1 MNPRD
6 MSKTT
11 ASPHAAPGDLT
22 RMAALVVATAFI
34 FNFMMRGFADTF
46 IVFVLPL
53 EAEFGWARSDITAA
67 YSIYLLV
74 TGVMSPVA
82 GLLLDRFGPRATYL
96 AGVLLLAAAMRAA
109 ASSEELWQ
117 IYLSFGLLCG
127 LAASL
132 LGMVPAAAL
141 IGRWFDRNMS
151 IAIAIA
157 YCGMGLG
164 VLAMAPLGQIMIEA
178 WGWRAAWRTLSVVAL
193 FALPILFILPLRRMG
208 EGRAGRP
215 TRGRGGAKAAA
226 APGFTVRS
234 AFRTR
239 EFWLL
244 AQVFFFT
251 ACAVYTITIQ
261 AVPYLVENG
270 YAPIEAA
277 FAYGSTG
284 LLSICGMLTA
294 GALAARIGFRI
305 TATISFAG
313 TMIGTLALLSFPLW
327 PGMFPVVIWAVAF
340 GSCQGAR
347 GPIVSTLTAR
357 IFSGGSVG
365 AIFGAVYMTMSFG
378 SAFGA
383 WMSGAL
389 HDLTGGY
396 QAAFIFSIVS
406 VALAVAPFW
415 ASRRLASPTP
425 LGAPAAAK
433 GDSP

>member
-1 MNPRD
+1 MSQRSPR
-6 MSKTT
+6 SL
-11 ASPHAAPGDLT
+11 AEPGDLT

-53 EAEFGWARSDITAA
+53 EAEFGWARSDITAT

-82 GLLLDRFGPRATYL
+82 GLLLDRFGPRATYI

-109 ASSEELWQ
+109 ASAEALWQ

-141 IGRWFDRNMS
+141 IGRWYDRNMS

-164 VLAMAPLGQIMIEA
+164 ILVMAPLGQIMIDA
-178 WGWRAAWRTLSVVAL
+178 WGWRAAWRALSVVAL
-193 FALPILFILPLRRMG
+193 LALPLLILLPLRRMG
-208 EGRAGRP
+208 EGRAGAAS
-215 TRGRGGAKAAA
+215 RGRSSQQAASW
-226 APGFTVRS
+226 PGVTVRT
-234 AFRTR
+234 ALRTR

-251 ACAVYTITIQ
+251 ACAIYSITIQ
-261 AVPYLVENG
+261 AVPYLIENG

-294 GALAARIGFRI
+294 GALAARIGFRT

-313 TMIGTLALLSFPLW
+313 TLIGTLALFSFPLW
-327 PGMFPVVIWAVAF
+327 PGVIPVAIWAVAF
-340 GSCQGAR
+340 GSCQGGR

-357 IFSGGSVG
+357 IFAGGSVG

-378 SAFGA
+378 SALGA
-383 WMSGAL
+383 WGSGAL

-396 QAAFIFSIVS
+396 QAAFIFSIIC

-415 ASRRLASPTP
+415 LSRRLSAAAP
-425 LGAPAAAK
+425 LGAPAAK
-433 GDSP
+433 GNPA